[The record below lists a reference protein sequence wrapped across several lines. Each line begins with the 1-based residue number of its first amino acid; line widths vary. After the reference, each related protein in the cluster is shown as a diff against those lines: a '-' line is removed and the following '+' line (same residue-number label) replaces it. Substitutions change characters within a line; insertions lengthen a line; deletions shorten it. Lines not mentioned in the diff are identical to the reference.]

1 LQAHACFDL
10 LAAAVFRPT
19 KANETFGFV
28 DVRARRGR
36 DAREG
41 GHVLA
46 GPSCKITTGSGN
58 DEQTATKR
66 GKLTWK
72 IHTASRAHI
81 RASHAT
87 PRIALA
93 KMMASVSDNIR
104 TLTGVFTTPLQIMSD
119 EPASLTCSPDADAL
133 GRPCRILLAIAVISD
148 KAPPQS
154 N

>member
-19 KANETFGFV
+19 KADETFGFV
-28 DVRARRGR
+28 DVRAPAWPGCM
-36 DAREG
+36 
-41 GHVLA
+41 A

-58 DEQTATKR
+58 DEQIAAKR
-66 GKLTWK
+66 GKFTWMA
-72 IHTASRAHI
+72 ASRGHI

-104 TLTGVFTTPLQIMSD
+104 ALTSVFTTPLQIMSN
-119 EPASLTCSPDADAL
+119 ELTFLSWLPDADAL
-133 GRPCRILLAIAVISD
+133 DRPCRILFAIAVISD
-148 KAPPQS
+148 KASPRS